1 MWHDSGQGRTE
12 NERPENRTGHAG
24 GRAGTSRTLAA
35 EHTGK
40 RRQLAGALT
49 LKGASVVIIPLSGR
63 MSLRNPPV
71 ATLAI
76 ILINCAVFFF
86 FQSSDTSIYRKA
98 QDYYLNSGLAA
109 LEVAAYE
116 QYREF
121 GAVVGLT
128 AAEVDPSSTVRA
140 REELF
145 PLMTDMQGDGEFMTR
160 LQDDRVI
167 TPQME
172 IYASWREKRS
182 HFDGILGSTTVMR
195 YGFRPAD
202 WNVRSAFGHMFLHG
216 GFMHL
221 LGNMVFL
228 WLVGCILEM
237 AWGRMLFLGLYIAGG
252 LCAVALFGIVYQASV
267 IPLIG
272 ASGAIAALMGAYA
285 VLYGRRRIKVF
296 YSLGF
301 YFNYTMVPGLVILA
315 LWMGNEVFQLLL
327 GPESRVAYMA
337 HIGGLGSGA
346 LMGLVRLKIRGEDPD
361 EVLEQGND
369 PGKKTAS
376 LLNEALKR
384 VEKLDT
390 QGARDLLQQVLQID
404 PNNRIALTQMY
415 HLDKID
421 PGRDE
426 FHDSAR
432 RLLMHLADDR
442 HAHRETLAVYREY
455 IQKASGPK
463 LPSSLLFAVSSY
475 FAATGHLE
483 EAERIMGYLL
493 KKKPDLVKMPEG
505 LLHIARA
512 CMKDGLKGKARNYL
526 QVICMRYPLSG
537 ECLVARRLLDD
548 LDD

>member
-1 MWHDSGQGRTE
+1 M
-12 NERPENRTGHAG
+12 
-24 GRAGTSRTLAA
+24 
-35 EHTGK
+35 
-40 RRQLAGALT
+40 
-49 LKGASVVIIPLSGR
+49 IIPLSGR
-63 MSLRNPPV
+63 MGLRNPPV
-71 ATLAI
+71 VTLAI
-76 ILINCAVFFF
+76 ILINCVVFFF
-86 FQSSDTSIYRKA
+86 FQSSDTAIYRKA
-98 QDYYLNSGLAA
+98 QDYYLDSGLAA

-121 GAVVGLT
+121 GAVVGLADAEQDIRST
-128 AAEVDPSSTVRA
+128 ARA
-140 REELF
+140 REEVF
-145 PLMTDMQGDGEFMTR
+145 PLMAAMQDDDEFMTR
-160 LQDDRVI
+160 LRDGRVI
-167 TPQME
+167 TPEME
-172 IYASWREKRS
+172 SYASWREKRS
-182 HFDGILGSTTVMR
+182 HFDGILGSTAVMR
-195 YGFRPAD
+195 YGFRPSD
-202 WNVRSAFGHMFLHG
+202 WSVRGAFGHMFLHG

-228 WLVGCILEM
+228 WLVGCILEL

-252 LCAVALFGIVYQASV
+252 LCAVTLFGIVYQTSV
-267 IPLIG
+267 VPLVG

-315 LWMGNEVFQLLL
+315 LWMGNEIFQLLL

-337 HIGGLGSGA
+337 HIGGLGGGA
-346 LMGLVRLKIRGEDPD
+346 LMGLVRRRLRGEDP
-361 EVLEQGND
+361 EEILEQAKE
-369 PGKKTAS
+369 PGEKAAS
-376 LLNEALKR
+376 LLDEALKR

-390 QGARDLLQQVLQID
+390 KGARVLLQQMLQID
-404 PNNRIALTQMY
+404 PGNRTALTQMY

-421 PGRDE
+421 PGCGE

-432 RLLMHLADDR
+432 RLLTHLVDDR
-442 HAHRETLAVYREY
+442 QAHRETLAVYREY
-455 IQKASGPK
+455 IQKAHGPR
-463 LPSSLLFAVSSY
+463 LPSSLLFTVSSY

-493 KKKPDLVKMPEG
+493 KKKPDLAKMPKG

-512 CMKDGLKGKARNYL
+512 CVKDGLTGKARNYL
-526 QVICMRYPLSG
+526 QVICMRYPLAR

>member
-1 MWHDSGQGRTE
+1 MWHDGGQEKTG
-12 NERPENRTGHAG
+12 NARPGGHSGHAH
-24 GRAGTSRTLAA
+24 GRAGKSCAPTAA
-35 EHTGK
+35 
-40 RRQLAGALT
+40 RRAETREIAP
-49 LKGASVVIIPLSGR
+49 VVIIPLSGR
-63 MSLRNPPV
+63 MGLRNPPV

-86 FQSSDTSIYRKA
+86 FQSSDPAIYQKA

-121 GAVVGLT
+121 GTVVGLA
-128 AAEVDPSSTVRA
+128 AAEPGTHSTVRVLD
-140 REELF
+140 EIF
-145 PLMTDMQGDGEFMTR
+145 PLMAAMQDDEEFMTR

-167 TPQME
+167 TPGME
-172 IYASWREKRS
+172 IYASWREKRT
-182 HFDGILGSTTVMR
+182 HFNEILGATTVMR

-202 WNVRSAFGHMFLHG
+202 WSIRGAFGHMFLHG

-228 WLVGCILEM
+228 WLVGCILEL

-252 LCAVALFGIVYQASV
+252 LCAVALFGIVYQASM

-301 YFNYTMVPGLVILA
+301 YFNYTMVPGLVILV
-315 LWMGNEVFQLLL
+315 LWIGNEVFQLLL

-346 LMGLVRLKIRGEDPD
+346 LMGFVRRKVRGEDPED
-361 EVLEQGND
+361 VLEHGDD

-376 LLNEALKR
+376 LLDEALKR

-390 QGARDLLQQVLQID
+390 KGARDLLQQMLQID
-404 PNNRIALTQMY
+404 PGNRTALTQMY

-421 PGRDE
+421 PGRGE

-432 RLLMHLADDR
+432 RLLAHLVDDR
-442 HAHRETLAVYREY
+442 QAHRETLAVYREY
-455 IQKASGPK
+455 IRKASGPR

-483 EAERIMGYLL
+483 EAEGIMGYLL
-493 KKKPDLVKMPEG
+493 KKKPDLAKMPEG

-512 CMKDGLKGKARNYL
+512 CMKEGSKGKARHYL

>member
-1 MWHDSGQGRTE
+1 
-12 NERPENRTGHAG
+12 
-24 GRAGTSRTLAA
+24 
-35 EHTGK
+35 
-40 RRQLAGALT
+40 
-49 LKGASVVIIPLSGR
+49 

-71 ATLAI
+71 ATPAI
-76 ILINCAVFFF
+76 ILINCVVFFF
-86 FQSSDTSIYRKA
+86 FQSSDTAIYQEA
-98 QDYYLNSGLAA
+98 QEYYLDSGLAA

-121 GAVVGLT
+121 GALAGLD
-128 AAEVDPSSTVRA
+128 AAGQGAPSTTRVRKEA
-140 REELF
+140 F
-145 PLMTDMQGDGEFMTR
+145 PLMAAMQDDGEFMTR
-160 LQDDRVI
+160 LENDRII
-167 TPQME
+167 TPEME

-182 HFDGILGSTTVMR
+182 RLNELLESTTAMR

-202 WNVRSAFGHMFLHG
+202 WSVKGAFGHMFLHS

-228 WLVGCILEM
+228 WLVGCILEL
-237 AWGRMLFLGLYIAGG
+237 AWGRMLFLGLYTAGG
-252 LCAVALFGIVYQASV
+252 LCAAALFGVAYQTSM

-285 VLYGRRRIKVF
+285 ALYGRRRIKVF

-301 YFNYTMVPGLVILA
+301 YFNYTLVPGLVILA
-315 LWMGNEVFQLLL
+315 LWIGNEAFQLLL
-327 GPESRVAYMA
+327 GPESRVAYLA

-346 LMGLVRLKIRGEDPD
+346 LMGLVRRKVRGEDPE

-369 PGKKTAS
+369 PGEKAAS
-376 LLNEALKR
+376 LLDEALKR
-384 VEKLDT
+384 VEKLDRE
-390 QGARDLLQQVLQID
+390 GARVLLQQMLQID
-404 PNNRIALTQMY
+404 PNNRTALTQMY

-421 PGRDE
+421 PGSGE

-442 HAHRETLAVYREY
+442 QAHRETLAVYREY
-455 IQKASGPK
+455 IRKAHGPR
-463 LPSSLLFAVSSY
+463 LPSSLLFSVSSY
-475 FAATGHLE
+475 FAAAGHLE
-483 EAERIMGYLL
+483 EAERIMGFLL
-493 KKKPDLVKMPEG
+493 KKKPDLAKMPEG